1 MVEQLRLDVL
11 MLLLASYEGKSF
23 LGIGWGFPPNFRK
36 DSGDITMVS
45 DEEDIRQSLM
55 IYFNTKTNER
65 IMRPDYG
72 CVLHDLQFERVNSE
86 IIESLIFEIKII
98 LDKLSLELM

>member
-1 MVEQLRLDVL
+1 MKE
-11 MLLLASYEGKSF
+11 KSF

-86 IIESLIFEIKII
+86 IIESLIFEIKNNI
-98 LDKLSLELM
+98 KKPTNSN